1 MKEKKIQALMIPPK
15 AHPMEVTLQNHLDA
29 LQKAVSVGTD
39 YQGLIEVIPLEEG
52 VCLMC
57 NEEGKFNGLEPN
69 RRFGDD
75 ILCGTFYIVG
85 ENKRGEFT
93 SLPPEYVAKYRQLF
107 WMYEDIDP
115 DEILPMARFVIL

>member
-39 YQGLIEVIPLEEG
+39 YQGLIEVIPLERG
-52 VCLMC
+52 VCLIC
-57 NEEGKFNGLEPN
+57 NEEGKFNGLAPN

-93 SLPPEYVAKYRQLF
+93 SLPPEYVAKYCQLF

-115 DEILPMARFVIL
+115 EEILPMARFVIL